1 MVAGWRLVE
10 RAPVPR
16 AARVGEGYLLGMAG
30 DSAQVVWMP
39 GGNRSEIQLTGED
52 TAGAF
57 CLLVDEPPAGWS
69 LPAHRH
75 RNEAETIHVVE
86 GHFEIVLDGVRS
98 ELTAGQTI
106 HVPRGAVHSSANIGE
121 RAGRR
126 VLLFSPAGMERF
138 FAEAGAPTAD
148 SDLEPA
154 ETLAC
159 ATRHGWEF
167 MPAR

>member
-1 MVAGWRLVE
+1 MQAAGYPLDME
-10 RAPVPR
+10 AD
-16 AARVGEGYLLGMAG
+16 G
-30 DSAQVVWMP
+30 AQVVWMP
-39 GGNRSEIQLTGED
+39 GGARTEIQLTGED

-75 RNEAETIHVVE
+75 GNEAETIHIVE
-86 GHFEIVLDGVRS
+86 GDFEIMLDGVRF

-126 VLLFSPAGMERF
+126 LLLFSPAGMERF

-148 SDLEPA
+148 RDLDPA
-154 ETLAC
+154 NTLAC

-167 MPAR
+167 MPRP